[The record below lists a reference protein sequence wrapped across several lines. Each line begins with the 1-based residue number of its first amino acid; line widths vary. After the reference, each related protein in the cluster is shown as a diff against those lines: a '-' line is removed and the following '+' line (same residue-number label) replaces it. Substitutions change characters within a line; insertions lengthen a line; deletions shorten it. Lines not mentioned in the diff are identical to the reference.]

1 MRTRLDPM
9 LDIVFKMLFGSQAG
23 REALIDLLT
32 AVLRPPRPITDV
44 RVLNP
49 EVGREQVGDKGIVLD
64 LLVELSDGTRIDVEM
79 QVARRAGLR
88 RRAIYYWSRLYSGQ
102 LERGQPY
109 TALRPV
115 ISVIFL
121 DYVEFDTTRFH
132 STFRIMETQEHFT
145 FSNALELH
153 VIELPKRMGAARQ
166 ERAPC

>member
-1 MRTRLDPM
+1 MRTRLDPT

-109 TALRPV
+109 TALRP
-115 ISVIFL
+115 SS
-121 DYVEFDTTRFH
+121 R
-132 STFRIMETQEHFT
+132 
-145 FSNALELH
+145 
-153 VIELPKRMGAARQ
+153 
-166 ERAPC
+166 